1 MNKLIKGCC
10 LITSIVI
17 AYGCSINP
25 LPVKKEYLEKEIR
38 PRGKV
43 LEDYFDKRQEVANI
57 AWPLLTL
64 NTERCEEETVY
75 DYGFTVTNKEK
86 LPDEYK
92 NAGGELY
99 HVNNLPM
106 VTTIVES
113 GPAWNAGLRRWDE
126 IIAVNNKGI
135 KDNRHAIK
143 KLKKVVENLSG
154 EKEKTIN
161 LKIIRD
167 ERIRDINNIRPV
179 YRCAY
184 TIEVVM
190 KKEIES
196 FTYGKNIYV
205 YEGLMDISFRTGVE
219 FMIAHG
225 MAHEIMNH
233 PTKRIY
239 SAIVAIAID
248 TFAGL
253 KFDSWE
259 FSAIEYLSNKI
270 FVDHEV
276 DADRLGLIL
285 MKNAGIDTKR
295 IPDYWHELNLHYPEA
310 LRVLEVNTPEIKR
323 KRYREM
329 AMFLRE

>member
-1 MNKLIKGCC
+1 M
-10 LITSIVI
+10 
-17 AYGCSINP
+17 
-25 LPVKKEYLEKEIR
+25 KKEYLEKEIR
-38 PRGKV
+38 SRGEV
-43 LEDYFDKRQEVANI
+43 LEDYFEKRQEIANI

-64 NTERCEEETVY
+64 NTERCEEETIY

-92 NAGGELY
+92 NAGGELF
-99 HVNNLPM
+99 HINNLPM
-106 VTTIVES
+106 VTTIIEA

-126 IIAVNNKGI
+126 IIGVNNKRV
-135 KDNRHAIK
+135 KDNRHAIN

-161 LKIIRD
+161 LKVIRD

-196 FTYGKNIYV
+196 FTYGESIYV
-205 YEGLMDISFRTGVE
+205 YEGLMNISFRRVVE

-233 PTKRIY
+233 PTKRVY
-239 SAIVAIAID
+239 GAIVAIAID
-248 TFAGL
+248 TFTGL
-253 KFDSWE
+253 KFDNWE

-270 FVDHEV
+270 LVDHEV
-276 DADRLGLIL
+276 DADRLGLII
-285 MKNAGIDTKR
+285 MKSAGIDTKR
-295 IPDYWHELNLHYPEA
+295 IPEYWRELHLRYPEA
-310 LRVLEVNTPEIKR
+310 LRVLEVNTPEIR
-323 KRYREM
+323 DKRYKKM
-329 AMFLRE
+329 VMFLREQIDK